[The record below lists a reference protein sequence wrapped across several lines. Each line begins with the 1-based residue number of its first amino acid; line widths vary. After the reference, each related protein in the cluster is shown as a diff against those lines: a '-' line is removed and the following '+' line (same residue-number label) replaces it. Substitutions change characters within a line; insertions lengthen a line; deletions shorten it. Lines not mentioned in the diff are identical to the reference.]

1 MDFVRYMTRVYY
13 ICTIIVHYYNMKN
26 NYSKRLMDVIEY
38 SREEAARLQN
48 SYIGPEHLMLGIIRD
63 GEGKAVQALRELNVD
78 EWDIKRKIEQ
88 EIKNTID
95 AEDAVQHDI
104 AISKTTERVL
114 RMSMLESRL
123 FKKKET
129 GTEHLLLAI
138 LKEEFNVA
146 AKVLNEAGIT
156 YRSIY
161 NYLISGTGLKHMD
174 DFIGKEDAEHFEGIS
189 DGYTDDDED
198 DDDDY
203 SSRRES
209 PRSSSGAGS
218 AQPKSPND
226 TPVLDN
232 FGTDMTR
239 AAAENRL
246 DPIVGREKEI
256 ERLAQI
262 LSRRKKNN
270 PVLIGEPGVGKSAI
284 VEGLALRIIQRKVSR
299 VLFDKRVISLDM
311 ASIVAGTKYRGQF
324 EERIK
329 AILNELSKNPNIILF
344 IDEIHTIVGAGAAE
358 GSMDAGNMLKPML
371 ARGELRLIGATTLD
385 EYRENIEK
393 DPALERRFQQVF
405 VGEPSVE
412 DTIAILR
419 GIAPKYEAHHKVT
432 IGDDALV
439 AAATLS
445 NRYISGRQLPDKAID
460 LVDEAASHLRME
472 LDSSPEEIDE
482 LQRQVDRLKMEKSYL
497 LGNPKDDA
505 AAQKAENELDESA
518 KERLDDLNKEIADK
532 SEKLNGLKAR
542 WDAEKNGHNRI
553 GDLRKKL
560 DELRTQAERYER
572 EGDLAKSSAINYGE
586 IPAIQKEIAQAEQNE
601 AAAKNS
607 AAGGADGGLGGDIPM
622 VPDRVDADSVAE
634 IVSDWTGIP
643 VGRLMQGENEKLLTM
658 EDYLGKRVIGQKEAI
673 QAVSDAVRR
682 SRAGI
687 SDPNRPTGSFLF
699 LGPTGVGKT
708 ELAKALAD
716 FLFDDEKAMV
726 RIDMSEYMEKA
737 SVSRLIGAAPGYI
750 GYEEGGQL
758 TEAVRRR
765 PYSVVLFDEVEKANP
780 EVFDV
785 LLQVLDDG
793 RLTDGQGRTVD
804 FKNTILIMTSNLG
817 SQFLVN
823 TELDDEA
830 KKKAVMDAVHMQF
843 KPEFI
848 NRLDELVMFHP
859 LTREELGGIVDI
871 QVAQV
876 SARLADRRIKLDV
889 TDSARDWLANTGY
902 DPAYGARPLR
912 RLVQTEVGDQL
923 ARMLLAG
930 EVHDGDT
937 VLVDQTGGDHLE
949 LSSWAPGQIDD
960 DFSAEA
966 K

>member
-1 MDFVRYMTRVYY
+1 MEQKFTTMAQEAVGDAIQSASAAGNAQVETLHVMDALLRQENGVVRSL
-13 ICTIIVHYYNMKN
+13 I
-26 NYSKRLMDVIEY
+26 
-38 SREEAARLQN
+38 EAAGGDPQA
-48 SYIGPEHLMLGIIRD
+48 IGA
-63 GEGKAVQALRELNVD
+63 AVRNALVALPSASGSSTSQPQASRQLTAAIAQAEKEMQQMGD
-78 EWDIKRKIEQ
+78 EY
-88 EIKNTID
+88 
-95 AEDAVQHDI
+95 V
-104 AISKTTERVL
+104 S
-114 RMSMLESRL
+114 
-123 FKKKET
+123 
-129 GTEHLLLAI
+129 TEHLLIGIAASKPNQSAEI
-138 LKEEFNVA
+138 LEKNGVTAASLRKAVPGVRGGAKVASPDAEGSYKALEKYSTDLTAA
-146 AKVLNEAGIT
+146 AKE
-156 YRSIY
+156 
-161 NYLISGTGLKHMD
+161 
-174 DFIGKEDAEHFEGIS
+174 GK
-189 DGYTDDDED
+189 
-198 DDDDY
+198 
-203 SSRRES
+203 
-209 PRSSSGAGS
+209 
-218 AQPKSPND
+218 
-226 TPVLDN
+226 
-232 FGTDMTR
+232 
-239 AAAENRL
+239 L
-246 DPIVGREKEI
+246 DPVIGRDQEI
-256 ERLAQI
+256 RRVIQI
-262 LSRRKKNN
+262 LSRRTKNN
-270 PVLIGEPGVGKSAI
+270 PVLIGEPGVGKTAV
-284 VEGLALRIIQRKVSR
+284 VEGLAQRIVAGDVPTTLQGKK
-299 VLFDKRVISLDM
+299 LISLDLGSM
-311 ASIVAGTKYRGQF
+311 VAGSKYRGEF
-324 EERIK
+324 EERLK
-329 AILNELSKNPNIILF
+329 SVLNEIKNADGQIITF

-419 GIAPKYEAHHKVT
+419 GLKQRYEAHHKVT

-460 LVDEAASHLRME
+460 LVDEAAAHLRME

-482 LQRQVDRLKMEKSYL
+482 LQRKVTRLEMEEMQLK
-497 LGNPKDDA
+497 
-505 AAQKAENELDESA
+505 KAEDPAS
-518 KERLDDLNKEIADK
+518 KERLGKLQAELADTR
-532 SEKLNGLKAR
+532 EKLSGLKAR
-542 WDAEKNGHNRI
+542 WDAEQAGHNKV
-553 GDLRKKL
+553 GDLRAKL
-560 DELRTQAERYER
+560 DDLRVQADKFTR
-572 EGDLAKSSAINYGE
+572 EGNLADASKILYGE
-586 IPAIQKEIAQAEQNE
+586 IPAIQKEL
-601 AAAKNS
+601 AAAES
-607 AAGGADGGLGGDIPM
+607 ADAESADAGAENPADEPM

-643 VGRLMQGENEKLLTM
+643 VGRLMQGENEKLLHM

-673 QAVSDAVRR
+673 AAVSDAVRR

-737 SVSRLIGAAPGYI
+737 SVSRLIGAAPGYV
-750 GYEEGGQL
+750 GYEQGGQL

-780 EVFDV
+780 EIFDV

-823 TELDDEA
+823 EDMDADA
-830 KKKAVMDAVHMQF
+830 KKKAVMDAVHMNF
-843 KPEFI
+843 KPEFL
-848 NRLDELVMFHP
+848 NRLDDIVMFHP

-871 QVAQV
+871 QVKGVAQ
-876 SARLADRRIKLDV
+876 RLTDRRITLDV
-889 TDSARDWLANTGY
+889 TDSAREWLANTGY

-930 EVHDGDT
+930 KVHDGDT
-937 VLVDQTGGDHLE
+937 VLVDQTGGEHLE
-949 LSSWAPGQIDD
+949 LSAWASDQIASDD
-960 DFSAEA
+960 PDVSVDNVSED

>member
-1 MDFVRYMTRVYY
+1 MEQKFTTMAQEAVGDAIQSASAAGNAQVETLHVMDALLRQENGVVRSL
-13 ICTIIVHYYNMKN
+13 I
-26 NYSKRLMDVIEY
+26 
-38 SREEAARLQN
+38 EAAGGDPQA
-48 SYIGPEHLMLGIIRD
+48 IGA
-63 GEGKAVQALRELNVD
+63 AVHNALVALPSASGSSTSQPQASRQLTAAIAQAEKEMQQMGD
-78 EWDIKRKIEQ
+78 EY
-88 EIKNTID
+88 
-95 AEDAVQHDI
+95 V
-104 AISKTTERVL
+104 S
-114 RMSMLESRL
+114 
-123 FKKKET
+123 
-129 GTEHLLLAI
+129 TEHLLIGIAASKPNQSAEI
-138 LKEEFNVA
+138 LEKNGVTAASLRKAVPGVRGGAKVTSPDAEGSYKALEKYSTDLTAA
-146 AKVLNEAGIT
+146 AKE
-156 YRSIY
+156 
-161 NYLISGTGLKHMD
+161 
-174 DFIGKEDAEHFEGIS
+174 GK
-189 DGYTDDDED
+189 
-198 DDDDY
+198 
-203 SSRRES
+203 
-209 PRSSSGAGS
+209 
-218 AQPKSPND
+218 
-226 TPVLDN
+226 
-232 FGTDMTR
+232 
-239 AAAENRL
+239 L
-246 DPIVGREKEI
+246 DPVIGRDQEI
-256 ERLAQI
+256 RRVIQI
-262 LSRRKKNN
+262 LSRRTKNN
-270 PVLIGEPGVGKSAI
+270 PVLIGEPGVGKTAV
-284 VEGLALRIIQRKVSR
+284 VEGLAQRIVAGDVPTTLQGKK
-299 VLFDKRVISLDM
+299 LISLDLGSM
-311 ASIVAGTKYRGQF
+311 VAGSKYRGEF
-324 EERIK
+324 EERLK
-329 AILNELSKNPNIILF
+329 SVLNEIKNADGQIITF

-419 GIAPKYEAHHKVT
+419 GLKQRYEAHHKVT

-460 LVDEAASHLRME
+460 LVDEAAAHLRME

-482 LQRQVDRLKMEKSYL
+482 LQRRVTRLEMEEMQLK
-497 LGNPKDDA
+497 
-505 AAQKAENELDESA
+505 KAEDPAS
-518 KERLDDLNKEIADK
+518 KERLGKLQAELADTR
-532 SEKLNGLKAR
+532 EKLSGLKAR
-542 WDAEKNGHNRI
+542 WDAEQAGHNKV
-553 GDLRKKL
+553 GDLRAKL
-560 DELRTQAERYER
+560 DDLRVQADKYTR
-572 EGDLAKSSAINYGE
+572 EGNLAEASKILYGE
-586 IPAIQKEIAQAEQNE
+586 IPSIQKEL
-601 AAAKNS
+601 AAAENADAESQDSS
-607 AAGGADGGLGGDIPM
+607 AGQPSAEPM
-622 VPDRVDADSVAE
+622 VPDRVDADSVAG

-643 VGRLMQGENEKLLTM
+643 VGRLMQGENEKLLHM

-673 QAVSDAVRR
+673 AAVSDAVRR

-737 SVSRLIGAAPGYI
+737 SVSRLIGAAPGYV
-750 GYEEGGQL
+750 GYEQGGQL

-780 EVFDV
+780 EIFDV

-823 TELDDEA
+823 EDMDADA
-830 KKKAVMDAVHMQF
+830 KKKAVMDAVHMNF
-843 KPEFI
+843 KPEFL
-848 NRLDELVMFHP
+848 NRLDDIVMFHP

-871 QVAQV
+871 QVAGVAQ
-876 SARLADRRIKLDV
+876 RLTDRRITLDV
-889 TDSARDWLANTGY
+889 TAAAREWLSNTGY

-930 EVHDGDT
+930 KVHDGDT
-937 VLVDQTGGDHLE
+937 VLVDQTGGEHLD
-949 LSSWAPGQIDD
+949 LTARSGGDD
-960 DFSAEA
+960 PSVSVDNVTED

>member
-1 MDFVRYMTRVYY
+1 MEQKFTTMAQEVIGDAIQSASAAGNAQVETLHVMDALLRQENGVIQGLIQAAGGNPQAIGAAVRNALVKMPAASGSTTSQPQASRQL
-13 ICTIIVHYYNMKN
+13 TAALAQAEKEMQQ
-26 NYSKRLMDVIEY
+26 MGDEY
-38 SREEAARLQN
+38 VS
-48 SYIGPEHLMLGIIRD
+48 
-63 GEGKAVQALRELNVD
+63 
-78 EWDIKRKIEQ
+78 
-88 EIKNTID
+88 
-95 AEDAVQHDI
+95 
-104 AISKTTERVL
+104 
-114 RMSMLESRL
+114 
-123 FKKKET
+123 
-129 GTEHLLLAI
+129 TEHLLIGIAASAPNQSADI
-138 LKEEFNVA
+138 LKANGVTA
-146 AKVLNEAGIT
+146 AALRKAVPGVRGGAKVT
-156 YRSIY
+156 SP
-161 NYLISGTGLKHMD
+161 
-174 DFIGKEDAEHFEGIS
+174 DAEGSYKALEKYSTDLTARAKEG
-189 DGYTDDDED
+189 
-198 DDDDY
+198 
-203 SSRRES
+203 
-209 PRSSSGAGS
+209 
-218 AQPKSPND
+218 K
-226 TPVLDN
+226 
-232 FGTDMTR
+232 
-239 AAAENRL
+239 L
-246 DPIVGREKEI
+246 DPVIGRDQEI
-256 ERLAQI
+256 RRVIQI
-262 LSRRKKNN
+262 LSRRTKNN
-270 PVLIGEPGVGKSAI
+270 PVLIGEPGVGKTAV
-284 VEGLALRIIQRKVSR
+284 VEGLAQRIVAGDVPTTLQNKK
-299 VLFDKRVISLDM
+299 LISLDLGSM
-311 ASIVAGTKYRGQF
+311 VAGSKYRGEF
-324 EERIK
+324 EERLK
-329 AILNELSKNPNIILF
+329 SVLNEIKNADGQIITF

-419 GIAPKYEAHHKVT
+419 GLKQRYEAHHKVT

-460 LVDEAASHLRME
+460 LVDEAAAHLRME

-482 LQRQVDRLKMEKSYL
+482 LQRKVTRYEMEEMQLK
-497 LGNPKDDA
+497 
-505 AAQKAENELDESA
+505 KAEDPAS
-518 KERLDDLNKEIADK
+518 KERL
-532 SEKLNGLKAR
+532 EKLQNELANTREKLSGLKAR
-542 WDAEKNGHNRI
+542 WDAEKAGHNKV
-553 GDLRKKL
+553 GDLRAQL
-560 DELRTQAERYER
+560 DAKRVEADKFTR
-572 EGDLAKSSAINYGE
+572 EGNLAEASKILYGE
-586 IPAIQKEIAQAEQNE
+586 IPAIQKQLDAAEKADAE
-601 AAAKNS
+601 D
-607 AAGGADGGLGGDIPM
+607 GATGETKPEPM
-622 VPDRVDADSVAE
+622 VPDHVDADSVAG
-634 IVSDWTGIP
+634 IVSEWTGIP
-643 VGRLMQGENEKLLTM
+643 VGRLMQGENEKLLSM

-673 QAVSDAVRR
+673 AAVSDAVRR

-823 TELDDEA
+823 QDMDADA
-830 KKKAVMDAVHMQF
+830 KKKAVMDAVHMNF
-843 KPEFI
+843 KPEFL
-848 NRLDELVMFHP
+848 NRLDEIVMFHP
-859 LTREELGGIVDI
+859 LTREELGGIVNI

-876 SARLADRRIKLDV
+876 ASRLTDRRIKLDV
-889 TDSARDWLANTGY
+889 TDAAREWLANTGY
-902 DPAYGARPLR
+902 DPAYGARSLR

-930 EVHDGDT
+930 KVHDGDT
-937 VLVDQTGGDHLE
+937 VLVDQTGGEHLE
-949 LSSWAPGQIDD
+949 LGTMPEDPDAGSDADVTVED
-960 DFSAEA
+960 VTED

>member
-1 MDFVRYMTRVYY
+1 MEQKFTTMAQEAVGDAIQSASAAGNAQVETLHIMDALLRQENGVVRSL
-13 ICTIIVHYYNMKN
+13 I
-26 NYSKRLMDVIEY
+26 
-38 SREEAARLQN
+38 EAAGGDPQA
-48 SYIGPEHLMLGIIRD
+48 IGA
-63 GEGKAVQALRELNVD
+63 AVRNALVALPSASGSSTSQPQASRQLTAAIAQAEKEMQQMGD
-78 EWDIKRKIEQ
+78 EY
-88 EIKNTID
+88 
-95 AEDAVQHDI
+95 V
-104 AISKTTERVL
+104 S
-114 RMSMLESRL
+114 
-123 FKKKET
+123 
-129 GTEHLLLAI
+129 TEHLLIGIAASKPNQSAEI
-138 LKEEFNVA
+138 LEKNGVTAASLRKAVPGVRGGAKVTSPDAEGSYKALEKYSTDLTAA
-146 AKVLNEAGIT
+146 AKE
-156 YRSIY
+156 
-161 NYLISGTGLKHMD
+161 
-174 DFIGKEDAEHFEGIS
+174 GK
-189 DGYTDDDED
+189 
-198 DDDDY
+198 
-203 SSRRES
+203 
-209 PRSSSGAGS
+209 
-218 AQPKSPND
+218 
-226 TPVLDN
+226 
-232 FGTDMTR
+232 
-239 AAAENRL
+239 L
-246 DPIVGREKEI
+246 DPVIGRDQEI
-256 ERLAQI
+256 RRVIQI
-262 LSRRKKNN
+262 LSRRTKNN
-270 PVLIGEPGVGKSAI
+270 PVLIGEPGVGKTAV
-284 VEGLALRIIQRKVSR
+284 VEGLAQRIVAGDVPTTLQGKK
-299 VLFDKRVISLDM
+299 LISLDLGSM
-311 ASIVAGTKYRGQF
+311 VAGSKYRGEF
-324 EERIK
+324 EERLK
-329 AILNELSKNPNIILF
+329 SVLNEIKNADGQIITF

-419 GIAPKYEAHHKVT
+419 GLKQRYEAHHKVT

-460 LVDEAASHLRME
+460 LVDEAAAHLRME

-482 LQRQVDRLKMEKSYL
+482 LQRKVTRLEMEEMQLK
-497 LGNPKDDA
+497 
-505 AAQKAENELDESA
+505 KAEDPAS
-518 KERLDDLNKEIADK
+518 KERLGKLQAELADTR
-532 SEKLNGLKAR
+532 EKLSGLKAR
-542 WDAEKNGHNRI
+542 WDAEQAGHNKV
-553 GDLRKKL
+553 GDLRAKL
-560 DELRTQAERYER
+560 DDLRVQADKYTR
-572 EGDLAKSSAINYGE
+572 EGNLAEASKILYGE
-586 IPAIQKEIAQAEQNE
+586 IPSIQKEL
-601 AAAKNS
+601 AAAENADAETQDS
-607 AAGGADGGLGGDIPM
+607 GAGQPGAEPM
-622 VPDRVDADSVAE
+622 VPDRVDADSVAG

-643 VGRLMQGENEKLLTM
+643 VGRLMQGENEKLLHM

-673 QAVSDAVRR
+673 AAVSDAVRR

-737 SVSRLIGAAPGYI
+737 SVSRLIGAAPGYV
-750 GYEEGGQL
+750 GYEQGGQL

-780 EVFDV
+780 EIFDV

-823 TELDDEA
+823 DDMDADA
-830 KKKAVMDAVHMQF
+830 KKKAVMDAVHMNF
-843 KPEFI
+843 KPEFL
-848 NRLDELVMFHP
+848 NRLDDIVMFHP
-859 LTREELGGIVDI
+859 LTRDELGGIVDI
-871 QVAQV
+871 QVAGVAQ
-876 SARLADRRIKLDV
+876 RLTDRRITLDV
-889 TDSARDWLANTGY
+889 TAAAREWLSNTGY

-930 EVHDGDT
+930 KVHDGDT
-937 VLVDQTGGDHLE
+937 VLVDQTGGEHLD
-949 LSSWAPGQIDD
+949 LTARSGGDD
-960 DFSAEA
+960 PSVSVDNVTED

>member
-1 MDFVRYMTRVYY
+1 MAGESVEHIRRRHIAPAY
-13 ICTIIVHYYNMKN
+13 
-26 NYSKRLMDVIEY
+26 RL
-38 SREEAARLQN
+38 AR
-48 SYIGPEHLMLGIIRD
+48 IMEDDM
-63 GEGKAVQALRELNVD
+63 
-78 EWDIKRKIEQ
+78 EQ
-88 EIKNTID
+88 KFTTMAQSAIS
-95 AEDAVQHDI
+95 DAVQSASAAGNAQIETLHLMDALLRQENGVI
-104 AISKTTERVL
+104 RGLIQATGGNVQAIGAAVRNALVALPAASGSTTSQPQASRQLSAAIVQAEKE
-114 RMSMLESRL
+114 MQSMGDEYVS
-123 FKKKET
+123 
-129 GTEHLLLAI
+129 TEHLLIAI
-138 LKEEFNVA
+138 AASKPNQSAEILEKNGVTAEALRKAVPGVRGGAKVTSPDAEGSYKALEKYSTDLTAA
-146 AKVLNEAGIT
+146 AK
-156 YRSIY
+156 
-161 NYLISGTGLKHMD
+161 D
-174 DFIGKEDAEHFEGIS
+174 GK
-189 DGYTDDDED
+189 
-198 DDDDY
+198 
-203 SSRRES
+203 
-209 PRSSSGAGS
+209 
-218 AQPKSPND
+218 
-226 TPVLDN
+226 
-232 FGTDMTR
+232 
-239 AAAENRL
+239 L
-246 DPIVGREKEI
+246 DPVIGRDQEI
-256 ERLAQI
+256 RRVVQI
-262 LSRRKKNN
+262 LSRRTKNN
-270 PVLIGEPGVGKSAI
+270 PVLIGEPGVGKTAV
-284 VEGLALRIIQRKVSR
+284 VEGLAQRIVAGDVPTTLQNKK
-299 VLFDKRVISLDM
+299 LISLDLGSM
-311 ASIVAGTKYRGQF
+311 VAGSKYRGEF
-324 EERIK
+324 EERLKSVLEEIK
-329 AILNELSKNPNIILF
+329 KSDGQIITF

-385 EYRENIEK
+385 EYRENVEK

-419 GIAPKYEAHHKVT
+419 GLKQRYEAHHKVT

-460 LVDEAASHLRME
+460 LVDEAAAHLRME

-482 LQRQVDRLKMEKSYL
+482 LQRKVTRYEMEEMQLK
-497 LGNPKDDA
+497 
-505 AAQKAENELDESA
+505 KAEDPAS
-518 KERLDDLNKEIADK
+518 KERL
-532 SEKLNGLKAR
+532 EKLQADLADARETLSGLKAR
-542 WDAEKNGHNRI
+542 WDAEKAGHNKV
-553 GDLRKKL
+553 GDLRAKL
-560 DELRTQAERYER
+560 DDLRVEADKAMR
-572 EGDLAKSSAINYGE
+572 EGDLEKASRISYGE
-586 IPAIQKEIAQAEQNE
+586 IPAIQKELNAAE
-601 AAAKNS
+601 AAANDS
-607 AAGGADGGLGGDIPM
+607 ETNDATLTEGEPM
-622 VPDRVDADSVAE
+622 VPDHVDSDSIAG
-634 IVSDWTGIP
+634 IVSEWTGIP
-643 VGRLMQGENEKLLTM
+643 VGRLMQGENEKLLHM
-658 EDYLGKRVIGQKEAI
+658 EEYLGKRVIGQKEAI
-673 QAVSDAVRR
+673 AAVSDAVRR

-726 RIDMSEYMEKA
+726 RIDMSEYMDKA

-823 TELDDEA
+823 PDMDADA
-830 KKKAVMDAVHMQF
+830 KKKAVMDAVHAQF

-848 NRLDELVMFHP
+848 NRLDELVMFQP

-871 QVAQV
+871 QVEQV
-876 SARLADRRIKLDV
+876 SARLSERRIKLDV
-889 TDSARDWLANTGY
+889 TDSAREWLANTGY

-930 EVHDGDT
+930 RVHDGDT

-949 LSSWAPGQIDD
+949 LSAWADGQL
-960 DFSAEA
+960 ETV
-966 K
+966 

>member
-1 MDFVRYMTRVYY
+1 M
-13 ICTIIVHYYNMKN
+13 
-26 NYSKRLMDVIEY
+26 
-38 SREEAARLQN
+38 
-48 SYIGPEHLMLGIIRD
+48 IGRD
-63 GEGKAVQALRELNVD
+63 
-78 EWDIKRKIEQ
+78 Q
-88 EIKNTID
+88 EIR
-95 AEDAVQHDI
+95 
-104 AISKTTERVL
+104 RV
-114 RMSMLESRL
+114 
-123 FKKKET
+123 
-129 GTEHLLLAI
+129 I
-138 LKEEFNVA
+138 
-146 AKVLNEAGIT
+146 
-156 YRSIY
+156 
-161 NYLISGTGLKHMD
+161 
-174 DFIGKEDAEHFEGIS
+174 
-189 DGYTDDDED
+189 
-198 DDDDY
+198 
-203 SSRRES
+203 
-209 PRSSSGAGS
+209 
-218 AQPKSPND
+218 
-226 TPVLDN
+226 
-232 FGTDMTR
+232 
-239 AAAENRL
+239 
-246 DPIVGREKEI
+246 
-256 ERLAQI
+256 QI
-262 LSRRKKNN
+262 LSRRTKNN
-270 PVLIGEPGVGKSAI
+270 PVLIGEPGVGKTAV
-284 VEGLALRIIQRKVSR
+284 VEGLAQRIVAGDVPTTLQNKK
-299 VLFDKRVISLDM
+299 LISLDLGSM
-311 ASIVAGTKYRGQF
+311 VAGSKYRGEF
-324 EERIK
+324 EERLKSVLQEIK
-329 AILNELSKNPNIILF
+329 NADGQIITF

>member
-1 MDFVRYMTRVYY
+1 MEQKFTTMAQEVIGDAIQSASAAGNAQVETLHVMDALLRQENGVIQGLIQAAGGSPQAIGAAVRNALVKMPAASGSTTSQPQASRQL
-13 ICTIIVHYYNMKN
+13 TAALAQAEKEMQQ
-26 NYSKRLMDVIEY
+26 MGDEY
-38 SREEAARLQN
+38 VS
-48 SYIGPEHLMLGIIRD
+48 
-63 GEGKAVQALRELNVD
+63 
-78 EWDIKRKIEQ
+78 
-88 EIKNTID
+88 
-95 AEDAVQHDI
+95 
-104 AISKTTERVL
+104 
-114 RMSMLESRL
+114 
-123 FKKKET
+123 
-129 GTEHLLLAI
+129 TEHLLIGIAASAPNQSADI
-138 LKEEFNVA
+138 LKANGVTA
-146 AKVLNEAGIT
+146 AALRKAVPGVRGGAKVT
-156 YRSIY
+156 SP
-161 NYLISGTGLKHMD
+161 
-174 DFIGKEDAEHFEGIS
+174 DAEGSYKALEKYSTDLTARAKEG
-189 DGYTDDDED
+189 
-198 DDDDY
+198 
-203 SSRRES
+203 
-209 PRSSSGAGS
+209 
-218 AQPKSPND
+218 K
-226 TPVLDN
+226 
-232 FGTDMTR
+232 
-239 AAAENRL
+239 L
-246 DPIVGREKEI
+246 DPVIGRDQEI
-256 ERLAQI
+256 RRVIQI
-262 LSRRKKNN
+262 LSRRTKNN
-270 PVLIGEPGVGKSAI
+270 PVLIGEPGVGKTAV
-284 VEGLALRIIQRKVSR
+284 VEGLAQRIVAGDVPTTLQNKK
-299 VLFDKRVISLDM
+299 LISLDLGSM
-311 ASIVAGTKYRGQF
+311 VAGSKYRGEF
-324 EERIK
+324 EERLK
-329 AILNELSKNPNIILF
+329 SVLNEIKNADGQIITF

-419 GIAPKYEAHHKVT
+419 GLKQRYEAHHKVT

-460 LVDEAASHLRME
+460 LVDEAAAHLRME

-482 LQRQVDRLKMEKSYL
+482 LQRKVTRYEMEEMQLK
-497 LGNPKDDA
+497 
-505 AAQKAENELDESA
+505 KAEDPAS
-518 KERLDDLNKEIADK
+518 KERL
-532 SEKLNGLKAR
+532 EKLQNELANTREKLSGLKAR
-542 WDAEKNGHNRI
+542 WDAEKAGHNKV
-553 GDLRKKL
+553 GDLRAQL
-560 DELRTQAERYER
+560 DAKRVEADKFTR
-572 EGDLAKSSAINYGE
+572 EGNLAEASKILYGE
-586 IPAIQKEIAQAEQNE
+586 IPAIQKQLDAAEKADAE
-601 AAAKNS
+601 E
-607 AAGGADGGLGGDIPM
+607 GATGETKPEPM
-622 VPDRVDADSVAE
+622 VPDHVDADSVAG
-634 IVSDWTGIP
+634 IVSEWTGIP
-643 VGRLMQGENEKLLTM
+643 VGRLMQGENEKLLSM

-673 QAVSDAVRR
+673 AAVSDAVRR

-823 TELDDEA
+823 QDMDADA
-830 KKKAVMDAVHMQF
+830 KKKAVMDAVHMNF
-843 KPEFI
+843 KPEFL
-848 NRLDELVMFHP
+848 NRLDEIVMFHP
-859 LTREELGGIVDI
+859 LTREELGGIVNI

-876 SARLADRRIKLDV
+876 ASRLTDRRIKLDI
-889 TDSARDWLANTGY
+889 TDAAREWLANTGY

-930 EVHDGDT
+930 KVHDGDT
-937 VLVDQTGGDHLE
+937 VLVDQTGGEHLE
-949 LSSWAPGQIDD
+949 LGTMPEDPDAGSDTD
-960 DFSAEA
+960 VTVEDVTED

>member
-1 MDFVRYMTRVYY
+1 MEQKFTTMAQEAVGDAIQSASAAGNAQVETLHVMDALLRQENGVARSL
-13 ICTIIVHYYNMKN
+13 I
-26 NYSKRLMDVIEY
+26 
-38 SREEAARLQN
+38 EAAGGDPQA
-48 SYIGPEHLMLGIIRD
+48 IGA
-63 GEGKAVQALRELNVD
+63 AVRNALVALPSASGSSTSQPQASRQLTAAIAQAEKEMQQMGD
-78 EWDIKRKIEQ
+78 EY
-88 EIKNTID
+88 
-95 AEDAVQHDI
+95 V
-104 AISKTTERVL
+104 S
-114 RMSMLESRL
+114 
-123 FKKKET
+123 
-129 GTEHLLLAI
+129 TEHLLIGIAASKPNQSAEI
-138 LKEEFNVA
+138 LEKNGVTAASLRKAVPGVRGGAKVTSPDAEGSYKALEKYSTDLTAA
-146 AKVLNEAGIT
+146 AKE
-156 YRSIY
+156 
-161 NYLISGTGLKHMD
+161 
-174 DFIGKEDAEHFEGIS
+174 GK
-189 DGYTDDDED
+189 
-198 DDDDY
+198 
-203 SSRRES
+203 
-209 PRSSSGAGS
+209 
-218 AQPKSPND
+218 
-226 TPVLDN
+226 
-232 FGTDMTR
+232 
-239 AAAENRL
+239 L
-246 DPIVGREKEI
+246 DPVIGRDQEI
-256 ERLAQI
+256 RRVIQI
-262 LSRRKKNN
+262 LSRRTKNN
-270 PVLIGEPGVGKSAI
+270 PVLIGEPGVGKTAV
-284 VEGLALRIIQRKVSR
+284 VEGLAQRIVAGDVPTTLQGKK
-299 VLFDKRVISLDM
+299 LISLDLGSM
-311 ASIVAGTKYRGQF
+311 VAGSKYRGEF
-324 EERIK
+324 EERLK
-329 AILNELSKNPNIILF
+329 SVLNEIKNADGQIITF

-419 GIAPKYEAHHKVT
+419 GLKQRYEAHHKVT

-460 LVDEAASHLRME
+460 LVDEAAAHLRME

-482 LQRQVDRLKMEKSYL
+482 LQRKVTRLEMEEMQLK
-497 LGNPKDDA
+497 
-505 AAQKAENELDESA
+505 KAEDPAS
-518 KERLDDLNKEIADK
+518 KERLGKLQAELADTH
-532 SEKLNGLKAR
+532 EKLSGLKAR
-542 WDAEKNGHNRI
+542 WDAEQAGHNKV
-553 GDLRKKL
+553 GDLRAKL
-560 DELRTQAERYER
+560 DDLRVQADKYTR
-572 EGDLAKSSAINYGE
+572 EGNLAEASKILYGE
-586 IPAIQKEIAQAEQNE
+586 IPSIQKEL
-601 AAAKNS
+601 AAAESADAESADAS
-607 AAGGADGGLGGDIPM
+607 AANPADELM

-643 VGRLMQGENEKLLTM
+643 VGRLMQGENEKLLHM

-673 QAVSDAVRR
+673 AAVSDAVRR

-823 TELDDEA
+823 QDMDADA
-830 KKKAVMDAVHMQF
+830 KKKAVMDAVHMNF
-843 KPEFI
+843 KPEFL
-848 NRLDELVMFHP
+848 NRLDEIVMFHP
-859 LTREELGGIVDI
+859 LTREELGGIVNI

-876 SARLADRRIKLDV
+876 ASRLTDRRIKLDV
-889 TDSARDWLANTGY
+889 TDAAREWLANTGY

-930 EVHDGDT
+930 KVHDGDT
-937 VLVDQTGGDHLE
+937 VLVDQTGGEHLE
-949 LSSWAPGQIDD
+949 LGTMPEDPDAGSDADVTVED
-960 DFSAEA
+960 VTED

>member
-1 MDFVRYMTRVYY
+1 MEQKFTTMAQEVIGDAIQSASAAGNAQVETLHVMDALLRQENGVIQGLIQAAGGNPQAIGAAVRNALVKMPAASGSTTSQPQASRQL
-13 ICTIIVHYYNMKN
+13 TAALAQAEKEMQQ
-26 NYSKRLMDVIEY
+26 MGDEY
-38 SREEAARLQN
+38 VS
-48 SYIGPEHLMLGIIRD
+48 
-63 GEGKAVQALRELNVD
+63 
-78 EWDIKRKIEQ
+78 
-88 EIKNTID
+88 
-95 AEDAVQHDI
+95 
-104 AISKTTERVL
+104 
-114 RMSMLESRL
+114 
-123 FKKKET
+123 
-129 GTEHLLLAI
+129 TEHLLIGIAASAPNQSADI
-138 LKEEFNVA
+138 LKANGVTA
-146 AKVLNEAGIT
+146 AALRKAVPGVRGGAKVT
-156 YRSIY
+156 SP
-161 NYLISGTGLKHMD
+161 
-174 DFIGKEDAEHFEGIS
+174 DAEGSYKALEKYSTDLTARAKEG
-189 DGYTDDDED
+189 
-198 DDDDY
+198 
-203 SSRRES
+203 
-209 PRSSSGAGS
+209 
-218 AQPKSPND
+218 K
-226 TPVLDN
+226 
-232 FGTDMTR
+232 
-239 AAAENRL
+239 L
-246 DPIVGREKEI
+246 DPVIGRDQEI
-256 ERLAQI
+256 RRVIQI
-262 LSRRKKNN
+262 LSRRTKNN
-270 PVLIGEPGVGKSAI
+270 PVLIGEPGVGKTAV
-284 VEGLALRIIQRKVSR
+284 VEGLAQRIVAGDVPTTLQNKK
-299 VLFDKRVISLDM
+299 LISLDLGSM
-311 ASIVAGTKYRGQF
+311 VAGSKYRGEF
-324 EERIK
+324 EERLK
-329 AILNELSKNPNIILF
+329 SVLNEIKNADGQIITF

-419 GIAPKYEAHHKVT
+419 GLKQRYEAHHKVT

-460 LVDEAASHLRME
+460 LVDEAAAHLRME

-482 LQRQVDRLKMEKSYL
+482 LQRKVTRLEMEEMQLK
-497 LGNPKDDA
+497 
-505 AAQKAENELDESA
+505 KAEDPAS
-518 KERLDDLNKEIADK
+518 KERLGKLQAELADTR
-532 SEKLNGLKAR
+532 EKLSGLKAR
-542 WDAEKNGHNRI
+542 WDAEQAGHNKV
-553 GDLRKKL
+553 GDLRAKL
-560 DELRTQAERYER
+560 DDLRVQADKFTR
-572 EGDLAKSSAINYGE
+572 EGNLAEASKILYGE
-586 IPAIQKEIAQAEQNE
+586 IPAIQKEL
-601 AAAKNS
+601 AAAES
-607 AAGGADGGLGGDIPM
+607 ADAESADAGAANPADEPM

-643 VGRLMQGENEKLLTM
+643 VGRLMQGENEKLLHM
-658 EDYLGKRVIGQKEAI
+658 EEYLGKRVIGQKEAI

-823 TELDDEA
+823 PDMDADA

-876 SARLADRRIKLDV
+876 SARLTDRRITLDV
-889 TDSARDWLANTGY
+889 TDSAREWLANTGY

-949 LSSWAPGQIDD
+949 LSAWAADQLEDMGEEKTDD
-960 DFSAEA
+960 SADVPNPAE
-966 K
+966 

>member
-146 AKVLNEAGIT
+146 AKVLNEVGIT

-174 DFIGKEDAEHFEGIS
+174 DFIGEEDAEHFEGIS

-311 ASIVAGTKYRGQF
+311 ASIVAGTGQF

-344 IDEIHTIVGAGAAE
+344 IDEIHTIVGAGSAS
-358 GSMDAGNMLKPML
+358 GSMDAANMLKPAL
-371 ARGELRLIGATTLD
+371 ARGEIQCIGATTLD
-385 EYRENIEK
+385 EYRKNIEK
-393 DPALERRFQQVF
+393 DGALERRFQKVIVDPTTAEETLQ
-405 VGEPSVE
+405 
-412 DTIAILR
+412 ILQNIKAR
-419 GIAPKYEAHHKVT
+419 YEEHHNVIYT
-432 IGDDALV
+432 PEALQACV
-439 AAATLS
+439 KLTE
-445 NRYISGRQLPDKAID
+445 RYISDRNFPDKAID
-460 LVDEAASHLRME
+460 ALDEAGSRVHISNITVPKSIEE
-472 LDSSPEEIDE
+472 LE
-482 LQRQVDRLKMEKSYL
+482 
-497 LGNPKDDA
+497 
-505 AAQKAENELDESA
+505 A
-518 KERLDDLNKEIADK
+518 KIEATKT
-532 SEKLNGLKAR
+532 EKLA
-542 WDAEKNGHNRI
+542 AVT
-553 GDLRKKL
+553 KL
-560 DELRTQAERYER
+560 
-572 EGDLAKSSAINYGE
+572 
-586 IPAIQKEIAQAEQNE
+586 
-601 AAAKNS
+601 
-607 AAGGADGGLGGDIPM
+607 
-622 VPDRVDADSVAE
+622 
-634 IVSDWTGIP
+634 
-643 VGRLMQGENEKLLTM
+643 
-658 EDYLGKRVIGQKEAI
+658 
-673 QAVSDAVRR
+673 
-682 SRAGI
+682 
-687 SDPNRPTGSFLF
+687 
-699 LGPTGVGKT
+699 
-708 ELAKALAD
+708 
-716 FLFDDEKAMV
+716 
-726 RIDMSEYMEKA
+726 
-737 SVSRLIGAAPGYI
+737 
-750 GYEEGGQL
+750 
-758 TEAVRRR
+758 
-765 PYSVVLFDEVEKANP
+765 
-780 EVFDV
+780 
-785 LLQVLDDG
+785 
-793 RLTDGQGRTVD
+793 
-804 FKNTILIMTSNLG
+804 
-817 SQFLVN
+817 
-823 TELDDEA
+823 
-830 KKKAVMDAVHMQF
+830 
-843 KPEFI
+843 
-848 NRLDELVMFHP
+848 
-859 LTREELGGIVDI
+859 
-871 QVAQV
+871 
-876 SARLADRRIKLDV
+876 
-889 TDSARDWLANTGY
+889 
-902 DPAYGARPLR
+902 
-912 RLVQTEVGDQL
+912 
-923 ARMLLAG
+923 
-930 EVHDGDT
+930 
-937 VLVDQTGGDHLE
+937 
-949 LSSWAPGQIDD
+949 
-960 DFSAEA
+960 
-966 K
+966 

>member
-1 MDFVRYMTRVYY
+1 MEQKFTTMAQEVIGDAIQSASAAGNAQVETLHVMDALLRQENGVIQGLIQAAGGNPQAIGAAVRNALVKMPAASGSTTSQPQASRQL
-13 ICTIIVHYYNMKN
+13 TAALAQAEKEMQQ
-26 NYSKRLMDVIEY
+26 MGDEY
-38 SREEAARLQN
+38 VS
-48 SYIGPEHLMLGIIRD
+48 
-63 GEGKAVQALRELNVD
+63 
-78 EWDIKRKIEQ
+78 
-88 EIKNTID
+88 
-95 AEDAVQHDI
+95 
-104 AISKTTERVL
+104 
-114 RMSMLESRL
+114 
-123 FKKKET
+123 
-129 GTEHLLLAI
+129 TEHLLIGIAASAPNQSADI
-138 LKEEFNVA
+138 LKANGVTA
-146 AKVLNEAGIT
+146 AALRKAVPGVRGGAKVT
-156 YRSIY
+156 SP
-161 NYLISGTGLKHMD
+161 
-174 DFIGKEDAEHFEGIS
+174 DAEGSYKALEKYSTDLTARAKEG
-189 DGYTDDDED
+189 
-198 DDDDY
+198 
-203 SSRRES
+203 
-209 PRSSSGAGS
+209 
-218 AQPKSPND
+218 K
-226 TPVLDN
+226 
-232 FGTDMTR
+232 
-239 AAAENRL
+239 L
-246 DPIVGREKEI
+246 DPVIGRDQEI
-256 ERLAQI
+256 RRVIQI
-262 LSRRKKNN
+262 LSRRTKNN
-270 PVLIGEPGVGKSAI
+270 PVLIGEPGVGKTAV
-284 VEGLALRIIQRKVSR
+284 VEGLAQRIVAGDVPTTLQGKK
-299 VLFDKRVISLDM
+299 LISLDLGSM
-311 ASIVAGTKYRGQF
+311 VAGSKYRGEF
-324 EERIK
+324 EERLK
-329 AILNELSKNPNIILF
+329 SVLNEIKNADGQIITF

-419 GIAPKYEAHHKVT
+419 GLKQRYEAHHKVT

-460 LVDEAASHLRME
+460 LVDEAAAHLRME

-482 LQRQVDRLKMEKSYL
+482 LQRKVTRLEMEEMQLK
-497 LGNPKDDA
+497 
-505 AAQKAENELDESA
+505 KAEDPAS
-518 KERLDDLNKEIADK
+518 KERLGKLQAELADTR
-532 SEKLNGLKAR
+532 EKLSGLKAR
-542 WDAEKNGHNRI
+542 WDAEQAGHNKV
-553 GDLRKKL
+553 GDLRAKL
-560 DELRTQAERYER
+560 DDLRVQADKYTR
-572 EGDLAKSSAINYGE
+572 EGNLAEASKILYGE
-586 IPAIQKEIAQAEQNE
+586 IPSIQKEL
-601 AAAKNS
+601 AAAESADVESADAS
-607 AAGGADGGLGGDIPM
+607 AANPADEPM

-643 VGRLMQGENEKLLTM
+643 VGRLMQGENEKLLHM

-673 QAVSDAVRR
+673 AAVSDAVRR

-823 TELDDEA
+823 QDMDADA
-830 KKKAVMDAVHMQF
+830 KKKAVMDAVHMNF
-843 KPEFI
+843 KPEFL
-848 NRLDELVMFHP
+848 NRLDEIVMFHP
-859 LTREELGGIVDI
+859 LTREELGGIVNI

-876 SARLADRRIKLDV
+876 ASRLTDRRIKLDV
-889 TDSARDWLANTGY
+889 TDAAREWLANTGY

-930 EVHDGDT
+930 KVHDGDT
-937 VLVDQTGGDHLE
+937 VLVDQTGGEHLE
-949 LSSWAPGQIDD
+949 LGTMPEDPDAGSDADVTVED
-960 DFSAEA
+960 VTED